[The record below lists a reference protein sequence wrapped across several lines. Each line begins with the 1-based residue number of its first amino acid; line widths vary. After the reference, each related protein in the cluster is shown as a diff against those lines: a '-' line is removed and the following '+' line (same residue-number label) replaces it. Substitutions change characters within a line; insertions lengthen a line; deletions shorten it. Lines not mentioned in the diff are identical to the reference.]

1 MINNSQNTEPKKKRI
16 RKTSHAE
23 ISQTEMEKFKR
34 EIYPYEKLSNKDFI
48 LRLYLE
54 ANSKNANITFPPRN
68 FINNRRH
75 QITISIYENEKA
87 EIEHKGMNPREYIA
101 NAFRNALYGD
111 NYISSDYYVNTAE
124 ISKLF
129 KKLSVQLRNL
139 RVLFE
144 ECPPE
149 ERALLIENT
158 IKIENQISKFADAP
172 NLNKF
177 FEPLQIRRR
186 FTSRKRNLKVE

>member
-16 RKTSHAE
+16 RSTSHVE
-23 ISQTEMEKFKR
+23 ISQAEMEIFKK
-34 EIYPYEKLSNKDFI
+34 ETYPHEKLSNKDFI
-48 LRLYLE
+48 LRLYLDV
-54 ANSKNANITFPPRN
+54 NSKKANITFPPRN
-68 FINNRRH
+68 FVNNKRH
-75 QITISIYENEKA
+75 RITISIYENEKA

-111 NYISSDYYVNTAE
+111 NYISSDYYVNMAE

-149 ERALLIENT
+149 EKSLLIENT
-158 IKIENQISKFADAP
+158 IKIENQISKFADSP